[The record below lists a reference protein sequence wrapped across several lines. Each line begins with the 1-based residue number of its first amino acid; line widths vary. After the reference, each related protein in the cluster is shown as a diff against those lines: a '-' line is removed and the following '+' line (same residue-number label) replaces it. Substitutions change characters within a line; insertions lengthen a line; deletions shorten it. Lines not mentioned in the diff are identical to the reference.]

1 MFHSMGERS
10 SLKTDPRRPREA
22 RWNYNPLPASP
33 GLGSTAER
41 ALPFKVR
48 TRISPLRVDFT
59 LLLVT
64 IFLVV
69 FGMLILFSASHDYS
83 FRWYGDPFRMFIRQL
98 LWLGLGIIVASVL
111 VIVDY
116 HFWMRY
122 VLWIMLVTILM
133 LVLVL
138 FIGDLR
144 NGTMRTIFGG
154 SIQPSEAAKLSIVV
168 YLSAWLVSK
177 RDLLNRFWKGLAP
190 LSAIVGTVSGLIL
203 IQPDLSAGFTIFI
216 LGIMMFF
223 LAMRDYRQ
231 ILMMLGFALLVG
243 LLIISLT
250 EKGKDRMKDYINGLN
265 DPGNAS
271 HHVQRTYGAFANG
284 KWFGVGID
292 NSPSKYVSLPVPPT
306 DSIFAVVG
314 EETGVVGSLTVI
326 GLFTTLL
333 WRGLAIAR
341 KAPDEM
347 GALLAAGLSGWL
359 ALEAFIN
366 MAVVLNILPFAGNA
380 LPFFSAGGS
389 NLVVSLAAIGILLNI
404 SRSSKEKGQQEGK
417 LFYAVTH
424 MRWWDRRGRVPG
436 SRRATS
442 RPR

>member
-1 MFHSMGERS
+1 MFHSMGQRT
-10 SLKTDPRRPREA
+10 SLKTNQRRPRET
-22 RWNYNPLPASP
+22 RRFYNDLPASP
-33 GLGSTAER
+33 GLGSTVER
-41 ALPFKVR
+41 SLPTTVR
-48 TRISPLRVDFT
+48 SGISPLRVDFT

-64 IFLVV
+64 IFLIV

-83 FRWYGDPFRMFIRQL
+83 FRWYGDPFRMFTRQL
-98 LWLGLGIIVASVL
+98 LWLVLGLLVAGVL
-111 VIVDY
+111 VVVDY
-116 HFWMRY
+116 HIWMRY
-122 VLWIMLVTILM
+122 VLWLM
-133 LVLVL
+133 LATIAMLILVL

-154 SIQPSEAAKLSIVV
+154 SIQPSEAAKLTIIV

-177 RDLLNRFWKGLAP
+177 RDLLNRFWTGLAP

-231 ILMMLGFALLVG
+231 IMMMFGFALLVG
-243 LLIISLT
+243 FLIISLT
-250 EKGKDRMKDYINGLN
+250 EKGKDRMRDYINGLN
-265 DPGNAS
+265 DPGSAS

-284 KWFGVGID
+284 GWFGVGID

-314 EETGVVGSLTVI
+314 EETGVVGSLTVV
-326 GLFTTLL
+326 GLFATLL

-341 KAPDEM
+341 RAPDEL
-347 GALLAAGLSGWL
+347 GSLLAAGLSSWL

-404 SRSSKEKGQQEGK
+404 SRSSKQRETREGK
-417 LFYAVTH
+417 LIYAVAN
-424 MRWWDRRGRVPG
+424 MRWWDRRRGLSSPRRSA
-436 SRRATS
+436 SRTR
-442 RPR
+442 